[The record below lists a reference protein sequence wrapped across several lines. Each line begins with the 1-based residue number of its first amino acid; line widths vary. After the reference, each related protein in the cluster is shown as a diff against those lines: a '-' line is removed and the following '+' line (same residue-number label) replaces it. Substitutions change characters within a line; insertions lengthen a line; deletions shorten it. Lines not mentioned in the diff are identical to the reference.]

1 MRVDSLIYL
10 IILALSSSNT
20 IPQTLT
26 VISISWIYIVAET
39 GIENVAAKIPIFQKH
54 GFVCLLV
61 LAFAFQLYELLARSE
76 ISAYVYNIP
85 LVMQEV
91 MPTVDH
97 HSTTPAMLR
106 VTTTV
111 QNQSSM

>member
-1 MRVDSLIYL
+1 ML
-10 IILALSSSNT
+10 N
-20 IPQTLT
+20 
-26 VISISWIYIVAET
+26 ISWIYIFVNT
-39 GIENVAAKIPIFQKH
+39 DLENVATKIPIFQKQ
-54 GFVCLLV
+54 GAVCLLV
-61 LAFAFQLYELLARSE
+61 LVFAFPLYELLSRSE

-111 QNQSSM
+111 QNQSSEYFFIYIIETTGFFQSDSVNSETSH